1 MKAFVADLASFF
13 MALLAFMA
21 FMAGFFITFMAAFF
35 FINFMAGFFF
45 ISFMAFIAAA
55 IAERDELFWKVEKFA
70 KLEPLK
76 RFQTSDRPPLA
87 PCI

>member
-1 MKAFVADLASFF
+1 
-13 MALLAFMA
+13 
-21 FMAGFFITFMAAFF
+21 
-35 FINFMAGFFF
+35 
-45 ISFMAFIAAA
+45 MAFIAAA